1 MEETKEIRERAIL
14 VAADMGNYDLEISFA
29 ELTELAEADDVEVV
43 GEVSQRRDA
52 PEAGSYLGR
61 GKLAEIG
68 EMAKTLEADVLI
80 FDAELTAT
88 QIRNIE
94 SITDVRTIDRT
105 MLILDIFSSR
115 AQSSEGRLQVELAR
129 QRYLLPRLAGM
140 GKTLSRLGGGG
151 GGGAGAR
158 RGAGETQ
165 LETDRRHIRARI
177 QSLEKELKEMEKRR
191 GEMRV
196 RRKKNGTPTV
206 AIVGYTNVGKSTL
219 INALTG
225 SDVEAKD
232 MLFATLDP
240 TARRMELPDGR
251 TVIIVDTVGL
261 VRRLPH
267 HLVEAFHS
275 TLEEAADADLIL
287 SVCDVS
293 SDEAEEQIEVTKEIL
308 QEIHAEE
315 IPVLTVYNKA
325 DLPHA
330 PIPVGPKTVLVSAKT
345 GEGME
350 ELIEKTAALLPSGAK
365 RLTFL
370 LPHDQVGLLG
380 KIRKD
385 GKVYTEEYTENG
397 LLVEALVEPRFQ
409 KMVEPFEV
417 H

>member
-14 VAADMGNYDLEISFA
+14 VAADTGEYDVDVSFA
-29 ELTELAEADDVEVV
+29 ELTELAESDEVDVV
-43 GEVSQRRDA
+43 GEIFQKRDK
-52 PEAGSYLGR
+52 PESGSYLGK
-61 GKLAEIG
+61 GKLEEIK
-68 EMAKTLEADVLI
+68 EAAKSLEADLLI

-94 SITDVRTIDRT
+94 TITDVRTIDRT

-115 AQSSEGRLQVELAR
+115 AHTSEGRLQVELAR
-129 QRYLLPRLAGM
+129 QRYMLPRLAGM

-165 LETDRRHIRARI
+165 LETDRRHIRRQI
-177 QSLEKELKEMEKRR
+177 QSLEKELEALEKRR
-191 GEMRV
+191 EEMRV

-240 TARRMELPDGR
+240 TARRLELPDGR
-251 TVIIVDTVGL
+251 TIIIIDTVGL
-261 VRRLPH
+261 IRRLPH

-287 SVCDVS
+287 SVCDIS
-293 SDEAEEQIEVTKEIL
+293 SQEAGEQVQVTKEIL
-308 QEIHAEE
+308 ESLDAED

-325 DLPHA
+325 DKPHF
-330 PIPVGPKTVLVSAKT
+330 PVVQGERIALVSAQT
-345 GEGME
+345 GEGLPA
-350 ELIEKTAALLPSGAK
+350 LIDKIQELLPSGARFMK
-365 RLTFL
+365 FL
-370 LPHDQVGLLG
+370 LPHDQVGLM
-380 KIRKD
+380 KYIRED
-385 GKVYTEEYTENG
+385 GKVYAEEYTENG
-397 LLVEALVEPRFQ
+397 LLVEALVELRYQ
-409 KMVEPFEV
+409 KMMEPFEV
-417 H
+417 